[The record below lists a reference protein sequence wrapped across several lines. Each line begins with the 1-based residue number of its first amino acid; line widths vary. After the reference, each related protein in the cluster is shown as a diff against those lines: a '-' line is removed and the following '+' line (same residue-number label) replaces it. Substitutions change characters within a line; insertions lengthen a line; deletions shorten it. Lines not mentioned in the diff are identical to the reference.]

1 MNRFKDLPNNNQRN
15 TYSSNRDNSNN
26 RFGSSNAFKQNR
38 NNSRFSST
46 STSSSQFGL
55 QTNNRWKKDNTD
67 SVNDRYSNRN
77 DRYSNRNDRYSNR
90 RFGSN
95 FNRRNRP
102 NDSRDVESKF
112 IDLKSMSRGFDV
124 ITTKPKQNKN
134 KKQNKKKSIQE
145 TNTKL
150 NKKTNTKLD
159 KEDDGL
165 SKDDEKSLNSWIL
178 NQYEYE
184 VIEETESEGEG
195 EENNEDELESKE

>member
-77 DRYSNRNDRYSNR
+77 DRYSNR

-134 KKQNKKKSIQE
+134 KKQNKKKSI
-145 TNTKL
+145 
-150 NKKTNTKLD
+150 
-159 KEDDGL
+159 
-165 SKDDEKSLNSWIL
+165 
-178 NQYEYE
+178 
-184 VIEETESEGEG
+184 
-195 EENNEDELESKE
+195 

>member
-15 TYSSNRDNSNN
+15 TYSSNRDSSNN

-38 NNSRFSST
+38 NNSRFSSR
-46 STSSSQFGL
+46 STSSNQFGL

-145 TNTKL
+145 TNTKV

-159 KEDDGL
+159 KKDDGL

-178 NQYEYE
+178 NQYAYE

>member
-15 TYSSNRDNSNN
+15 TYSSNRDSSNN

-38 NNSRFSST
+38 NNSRFSSR
-46 STSSSQFGL
+46 STSSNQFGL

-67 SVNDRYSNRN
+67 SVN

-145 TNTKL
+145 TNTKV

-159 KEDDGL
+159 KKDDGL
-165 SKDDEKSLNSWIL
+165 SKDDEESLNSWIL
-178 NQYEYE
+178 NQYAYE

>member
-15 TYSSNRDNSNN
+15 TYSSNRDSSNN

-38 NNSRFSST
+38 NNSRFSSR
-46 STSSSQFGL
+46 STSSNQFGL

-67 SVNDRYSNRN
+67 SVN

-145 TNTKL
+145 TNTKV

-159 KEDDGL
+159 KKEDGL
-165 SKDDEKSLNSWIL
+165 SKDDEESLNSWIL
-178 NQYEYE
+178 NQYAYE